1 MTAESGARSSLAGSI
16 YAMIAYVSWGITP
29 IFWKQLLRFPPQA
42 MLGFR
47 VAWSCFILLALGLV
61 YRSFVRGQL
70 PWLRSKKRLLL
81 ILIATILIS
90 INWFTYI
97 WAVTQ
102 SRIVEASLGYYLN
115 PLGNIV
121 IGIFFFKERLSL
133 VRWMAFGL
141 ASLAVGILVFAYGEL
156 PWIALILAGSFAIYG
171 MVKKLLPLHAAFS
184 LGLETL
190 LMLPIA
196 VILIQRY
203 YPGTESITGLTIAEH
218 ALYFLSGVITLI
230 PLFAF
235 GLAARLLPYSTLGF
249 FQYIAPTLQLFC
261 AVVLYDEPFD
271 SHRMLSFGL
280 IWISLLALSMEQLIV
295 YHRRRRQAA
304 LYR

>member
-1 MTAESGARSSLAGSI
+1 MTEHTARTSLAGTI
-16 YAMIAYVSWGITP
+16 YALVAYVSWGITP
-29 IFWKQLLRFPPQA
+29 IFWKQLLRFPAEA

-47 VAWSCFILLALGLV
+47 VAWSCLILLALGLL
-61 YRSFVRGQL
+61 YRGFVREQL
-70 PWLRSKKRLLL
+70 QYLRSKKRVAL
-81 ILIATILIS
+81 ILIATLLIAV
-90 INWFTYI
+90 NWFTYI

-121 IGIFFFKERLSL
+121 IGIFFFKERLSAL
-133 VRWMAFGL
+133 RWAAFGL
-141 ASLAVGILVFAYGEL
+141 ATVAVAILVLSHGEL
-156 PWIALILAGSFAIYG
+156 PWISLILACSFAFYG

-196 VILIQRY
+196 FFLIHRY
-203 YPGTESITGLTIAEH
+203 YPGTQFVTDLSAGEHGLF
-218 ALYFLSGVITLI
+218 FLSGIITLI

-235 GLAARLLPYSTLGF
+235 GIAARLLPYSTLGF

-261 AVVLYDEPFD
+261 AVILYHEPFD
-271 SHRMLSFGL
+271 STRMLSFGL
-280 IWISLLALSMEQLIV
+280 IWISLLGLSVEQLVI
-295 YHRRRRQAA
+295 YRNKRRSAA
-304 LYR
+304 VH

>member
-1 MTAESGARSSLAGSI
+1 MTENTARASLTGSI

-29 IFWKQLLRFPPQA
+29 IFWKQLLRFPAEA

-47 VAWSCFILLALGLV
+47 VAWSCGILLALGLI
-61 YRSFVRGQL
+61 YRSFVKGQL
-70 PWLRSKKRLLL
+70 PFLRSKKRILL
-81 ILIATILIS
+81 IVTATLLIS

-121 IGIFFFKERLSL
+121 IGIFFFKERLSI
-133 VRWMAFGL
+133 VRWLAFAL
-141 ASLAVGILVFAYGEL
+141 ASIAVGILVFAHGQV
-156 PWIALILAGSFAIYG
+156 PWISLLLAGSFAFYG
-171 MVKKLLPLHAAFS
+171 MVKKLLPLNAAFS
-184 LGLETL
+184 LGLETV

-196 VILIQRY
+196 FILIHRH
-203 YPGTESITGLTIAEH
+203 YPGTEFITGLTLGEH
-218 ALYFLSGVITLI
+218 GLFFLSGIITAI

-235 GLAARLLPYSTLGF
+235 GIAARLLPYSTLGF

-261 AVVLYDEPFD
+261 AVVLYNEPFD

-280 IWISLLALSMEQLIV
+280 IWISLLALSLEQLV
-295 YHRRRRQAA
+295 
-304 LYR
+304 LYRHKRKNAPVH

>member
-1 MTAESGARSSLAGSI
+1 MTSAPAAGGSLAGSI
-16 YAMIAYVSWGITP
+16 YAIIAYVSWGITP

-61 YRSFVRGQL
+61 YRSFVREQL
-70 PWLRSKKRLLL
+70 PWLRSRKRVLL
-81 ILIATILIS
+81 ILLATILIS

-133 VRWMAFGL
+133 VRWLAFGL
-141 ASLAVGILVFAYGEL
+141 ASVAVGILVFAYGEL

-196 VILIQRY
+196 LILIQHY
-203 YPGTESITGLTIAEH
+203 YPGAGAITSLTAGEH

-261 AVVLYDEPFD
+261 AVVLFHEPFD

-280 IWISLLALSMEQLIV
+280 IWISLLALSVEQLLI
-295 YHRRRRQAA
+295 YRRRRSQA
-304 LYR
+304 LS